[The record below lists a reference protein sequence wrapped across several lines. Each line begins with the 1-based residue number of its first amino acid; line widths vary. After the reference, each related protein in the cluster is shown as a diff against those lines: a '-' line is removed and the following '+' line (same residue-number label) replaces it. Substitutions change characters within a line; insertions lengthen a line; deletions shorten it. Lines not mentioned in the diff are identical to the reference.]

1 MARQL
6 MGIYSLPVWGLID
19 CVGKGK
25 LLFFIYTYVHVHIHQ
40 SMSQISL
47 PYNCILKIK
56 NFFYYVIYF
65 FKDSL

>member
-25 LLFFIYTYVHVHIHQ
+25 LLFFIYTYVHIHQ
-40 SMSQISL
+40 AMSKLVYLTIVFKKIRISS
-47 PYNCILKIK
+47 
-56 NFFYYVIYF
+56 VM
-65 FKDSL
+65 